1 MTTLPVRI
9 QAPGRFR
16 RTGALATVAAL
27 ALAAAAC
34 GSSPAP
40 TAAAQASDQPGYFT
54 VPAAQRAQLQVMKV
68 EPADLPID
76 VRTTGT
82 VDWDNDQTTQ
92 AITQV
97 SGPIQRIVAG
107 TGTHVKAGDP
117 LLYVSSPDM
126 AGAVSAYRSAE
137 NRLELAKRTL
147 DRNRDLLA
155 HHAIAVKDLES
166 SQADYN
172 DAQTTVQNALQT
184 LKIYGVS
191 PDELKQ
197 AEAQNVPIV
206 PELAMRAPIS
216 GTVVQKLV
224 YPGQYIQ
231 AGATAAFVISN
242 VSTVWVQ
249 GNLYERD
256 LQTVRVGN
264 TVDITTPA
272 YDRVFHGTVSYI
284 GAMLDPA
291 TRTTPV
297 RVVTAN
303 PDGLLKKDQFVDLT
317 IHSGA
322 IKHTLVVPTSA
333 VLYNDENFPFV
344 YLEAGPG
351 RFAQR
356 LVKTG
361 VQQGKQ
367 FEILEGLKAGDP
379 IVSEGSVFLQFAQS
393 NQQ

>member
-1 MTTLPVRI
+1 MTTVSDRAQTAGRLWRPV
-9 QAPGRFR
+9 
-16 RTGALATVAAL
+16 ALVAVAGL

-34 GSSPAP
+34 GGQTAP
-40 TAAAQASDQPGYFT
+40 VAAAKAADQPGYFT
-54 VPAAQRAQLQVMKV
+54 VPATQRAQLQITKV
-68 EPADLPID
+68 AAADLPLD
-76 VRTTGT
+76 VQTTGT

-97 SGPIQRIVAG
+97 SGPIKRITVD
-107 TGTHVKAGDP
+107 TGAHVKAGAP
-117 LLYVSSPDM
+117 LLYVASPDLS
-126 AGAVSAYRSAE
+126 GAMSTYRSAE
-137 NRLELAKRTL
+137 NRLDLAKRSL
-147 DRNRDLLA
+147 ARNRDLLA
-155 HHAIAVKDLES
+155 HHAIAMKDMES

-184 LKIYGVS
+184 LRIYGVS
-191 PDELKQ
+191 AADIKS
-197 AEAQNVPIV
+197 AEQQNAPIV
-206 PELAMRAPIS
+206 PELAMRAPIA

-224 YPGQYIQ
+224 FPGQYIQ
-231 AGATAAFVISN
+231 AGTTAAFVISN

-256 LQTVRVGN
+256 LKTVRVGN
-264 TVDITTPA
+264 QVDITSPA
-272 YDRVFHGTVSYI
+272 YDRTFHGTVSYI

-297 RVVTAN
+297 RVVTTN

-322 IKHTLVVPTSA
+322 IRHTLVVPTSA
-333 VLYNDENFPFV
+333 ILYNNENFPFV

-356 LVKTG
+356 LVKIG
-361 VQQGKQ
+361 VQQGDQ
-367 FEILEGLKAGDP
+367 FEILDGLKAGDS
-379 IVSEGSVFLQFAQS
+379 IVSEGSVFLQFAES